1 MHIALLITMTEN
13 EEKHPGAD
21 LQAMLDTVDFKKVA
35 EMSGIPAVGMVEQAK
50 LMQLQLEYFMHL
62 EEMLFEMQSM
72 SHIARFGIE
81 PPGNMKNTEKDR
93 SYKTV
98 YKMYFPNGRE
108 YYKKA
113 IRELEQSINT
123 PQPRTENVKP

>member
-62 EEMLFEMQSM
+62 EEMLFEMQSIFHL
-72 SHIARFGIE
+72 SRFG
-81 PPGNMKNTEKDR
+81 MKGDKGYE
-93 SYKTV
+93 TV
-98 YKMYFPNGRE
+98 YKMYFPRGRE

-113 IRELEQSINT
+113 IRELENSINT
-123 PQPRTENVKP
+123 PQPVTENAKP